1 SSVVTMTTSG
11 KSKSIRANIDLQVGS
26 SSTGRPW
33 SMFFLAS
40 KWTDRKAPRKY
51 SRAGITA
58 MIMTS
63 LYVMSGIFWAMIKAA
78 EPIIGGISWPPVEA
92 VASVA
97 AATCGL
103 KPAFFMI
110 GIVNEPEATD
120 FATAEQEHIH
130 CSPEATTAALAGPP
144 V

>member
-1 SSVVTMTTSG
+1 
-11 KSKSIRANIDLQVGS
+11 
-26 SSTGRPW
+26 SSTGRPR

-58 MIMTS
+58 IMMTS

-78 EPIIGGISWPPVEA
+78 EPMIGGISWPPVEA
-92 VASVA
+92 VASAA

-103 KPAFFMI
+103 KPAFFII
-110 GIVNEPEATD
+110 GMVNEPEAAV
-120 FATAEQEHIH
+120 FATAEPVTLP

-144 V
+144 VGRVHV